1 MIRRQYEH
9 KKETLQTRRD
19 IFNSCIGI
27 FSINYYVFHFV
38 TDDGLTLTWHEEAGK
53 PFVTDLIGQLGTLL
67 TFGSIASFL
76 VGAVVFKKDEKNC
89 Y

>member
-1 MIRRQYEH
+1 MN
-9 KKETLQTRRD
+9 TRKRLFKLGV
-19 IFNSCIGI
+19 IFLILALVV
-27 FSINYYVFHFV
+27 FAINYYVFHFV

-76 VGAVVFKKDEKNC
+76 VGAVVFKKDEKK
-89 Y
+89 

>member
-1 MIRRQYEH
+1 MN
-9 KKETLQTRRD
+9 TRKRLFKLGV
-19 IFNSCIGI
+19 IFLILALVV
-27 FSINYYVFHFV
+27 FAINYYVFHFV

-76 VGAVVFKKDEKNC
+76 VGAVVFKKDGKNS

>member
-1 MIRRQYEH
+1 MNTR
-9 KKETLQTRRD
+9 KKLFKLGV
-19 IFNSCIGI
+19 IFLILALVV
-27 FSINYYVFHFV
+27 FAINYYVFHFV

-76 VGAVVFKKDEKNC
+76 VGAVVFKKDEKK
-89 Y
+89 